1 MSDITVK
8 YRRDLHKIP
17 ELGQDTV
24 RTSEYI
30 KKALSDTNCRITS
43 PIPGSVCA
51 YFDAGRPTAKAF
63 RSDMDA
69 LPVSERSNV
78 PYRSQIDGCMH
89 ACGHDGH
96 MAMLLDFAHFVDA
109 HISELPSNILLIFQ
123 PAEETTGGAKYICE
137 SGILKEHRA
146 EAIFGIHL
154 WPDLPFGEI
163 ATIDGGMMARSAE
176 VSLTVEGR
184 SAHIARAEKGRD
196 ALMAAVEFMT
206 RSYRMTETEPEIDSH
221 RILRFGKLSSGS
233 ARNIISGE
241 SRLLGSMRT
250 LDDPTFELMQKRMQ
264 EIAKEVEL
272 ETSCKL
278 DLHFSEGYPAV
289 VNDPCLYK
297 TVVSAYPD
305 TVKTLPE
312 PVMIAE
318 DFAYYSKC
326 VKSLFFFLGLG
337 TEQPLH
343 SPDFDFD
350 DSVLKKGCELYQK
363 LAFLKL

>member
-1 MSDITVK
+1 
-8 YRRDLHKIP
+8 
-17 ELGQDTV
+17 
-24 RTSEYI
+24 
-30 KKALSDTNCRITS
+30 
-43 PIPGSVCA
+43 
-51 YFDAGRPTAKAF
+51 
-63 RSDMDA
+63 
-69 LPVSERSNV
+69 
-78 PYRSQIDGCMH
+78 
-89 ACGHDGH
+89 
-96 MAMLLDFAHFVDA
+96 
-109 HISELPSNILLIFQ
+109 
-123 PAEETTGGAKYICE
+123 
-137 SGILKEHRA
+137 
-146 EAIFGIHL
+146 
-154 WPDLPFGEI
+154 
-163 ATIDGGMMARSAE
+163 
-176 VSLTVEGR
+176 
-184 SAHIARAEKGRD
+184 
-196 ALMAAVEFMT
+196 
-206 RSYRMTETEPEIDSH
+206 
-221 RILRFGKLSSGS
+221 
-233 ARNIISGE
+233 
-241 SRLLGSMRT
+241 MRT

-278 DLHFSEGYPAV
+278 DLHFSEGYRAV

-297 TVVSAYPD
+297 TVVSGYPD